1 MHFALTTLALLASTA
16 LAAPTAT
23 AFPAASGETALPTPQ
38 VVSGTFDGK
47 MVRYSRN
54 PDTCQ
59 EQTETDEA
67 AAMFIAEDG
76 AVIKNVIL
84 SKAQA
89 EGIHCR
95 GACTLENARHIAAA
109 AATSLQQD
117 ANVFRS
123 VWWEDVCEDAATFKQ
138 PAGKTSYVI
147 GGGAR
152 HASDKIFQFN
162 GRGTVSIKNFYA
174 EDYGKVIRSC
184 GDCTANGGP
193 RNIII
198 DGVTAKDGGVLCGIN
213 SNYGD
218 TCKITNSCQDGNK
231 NCDRYTGV
239 VKGNGSSKKIGSGPD
254 GTSCTVSGFTS
265 SC

>member
-1 MHFALTTLALLASTA
+1 MKYTLAALAVLATTVI
-16 LAAPTAT
+16 AAPTAT
-23 AFPAASGETALPTPQ
+23 AFPAASGSTALPTAK
-38 VVSGTFDGK
+38 VISGTFDGK

-54 PDTCQ
+54 PDTC
-59 EQTETDEA
+59 EGQTETDEA

-95 GACTLENARHIAAA
+95 GACTLEN
-109 AATSLQQD
+109 
-117 ANVFRS
+117 

-147 GGGAR
+147 GGGAKG
-152 HASDKIFQFN
+152 ASDKIFQFN

-174 EDYGKVIRSC
+174 ADYGKVIRSC

-193 RNIII
+193 RNILI
-198 DGVTAKDGGVLCGIN
+198 DGVTAVNGGVLCGIN

-218 TCKITNSCQDGNK
+218 TCKITNSCQNK
-231 NCDRYTGV
+231 SKSCDRYTGV

-254 GTSCTVSGFTS
+254 GTSCTVSGLTS